1 MRIGCLWTENETGD
15 GARLRKVRDN
25 PNMHMNEPAP
35 APVSP
40 VADLPSLLDPVIA
53 AVEREGERLAAEF
66 FRKGGPRGRHS
77 SAPVDLE
84 MEDALRAALQ
94 GLVPCRFVGEESGES
109 AAPDGA
115 SAAKLS
121 DWVWLV
127 DPHDG
132 TYEFLRGRRGS
143 AVSVALL
150 RAGVPVLAVVH
161 SPLAPDVGR
170 DTIAWVEGGAGL
182 VRNGRPI
189 VVDLARRRL
198 DQGERVLASASAA
211 YRPRVWTRAVAPAD
225 YVALPSIAY
234 RLARVAAGDAI
245 ATLTVHPVNEYDIA
259 AGYALVR
266 AAGGVVMDAAGLPLM
281 LKGEVEGKVSGCI
294 AGAPAAVTAL
304 ASFDWKALDQ
314 ESRAAA
320 RVDTMTERVE
330 DEARLARA
338 QGALLGM
345 VLGDGAAKVLR
356 LHPAKQTVLRR
367 ARALLRGDASGV
379 QSEAGGNAGMLLGV
393 LPLALRASRDWQAAA
408 TRARAAARLAGGAEA
423 CVETAAA
430 CAAALALG
438 VAGASAGR
446 MLRGALDAS
455 ADETLRTALRAAA
468 SGERPEQ
475 ALLAGGTDPHALA
488 QNAFFQLLHA
498 ASADAAAADT
508 ARAGG
513 ETDLNAALAGALY
526 GAVMGRKAWAPGD
539 ILRALACRPMPAD
552 STPLAEVMQAWPDD
566 LLELA
571 EALIGAGTA
580 AAT

>member
-1 MRIGCLWTENETGD
+1 LRVGCLWTENETGD
-15 GARLRKVRDN
+15 GTRLRKVRDN
-25 PNMHMNEPAP
+25 PNMHTNEPAP
-35 APVSP
+35 APVGP
-40 VADLPSLLDPVIA
+40 VTDLPSLLDPVIA
-53 AVEREGERLAAEF
+53 AAEREGERLAAEF

-84 MEDALRAALQ
+84 METALRAALQ
-94 GLVPCRFVGEESGES
+94 ALVPCRFVGEESGETQAPAG
-109 AAPDGA
+109 AAARGLA
-115 SAAKLS
+115 E
-121 DWVWLV
+121 WVWLV

-189 VVDLARRRL
+189 VVDLARRGL
-198 DQGERVLASASAA
+198 ASGERVLASASAA
-211 YRPRVWTRAVAPAD
+211 FRPGVWTRAVAPAE

-259 AGYALVR
+259 AGHALVR
-266 AAGGVVMDAAGLPLM
+266 AAGGVVMDAAGLPLA
-281 LKGEVEGKVSGCI
+281 LKGEAEGKVSGCI
-294 AGAPAAVTAL
+294 AGAPAAVAAL
-304 ASFDWKALDQ
+304 ARFDWKALDQ

-320 RVDTMTERVE
+320 RLDTMTERVE

-345 VLGDGAAKVLR
+345 VLGDGAAGA
-356 LHPAKQTVLRR
+356 LHAAKQTVLLT
-367 ARALLRGDASGV
+367 ARALLRGEPARLKAAAGDA
-379 QSEAGGNAGMLLGV
+379 AALLGV
-393 LPLALRASRDWQAAA
+393 LPLALHALPDWQAAA
-408 TRARAAARLAGGAEA
+408 ARARAALRSADVGEERA
-423 CVETAAA
+423 ETAAA
-430 CAAALALG
+430 FASALALG
-438 VAGASAGR
+438 VAGATAGR
-446 MLRGALDAS
+446 MLRGALDTSTDAR
-455 ADETLRTALRAAA
+455 LRSALRAAA
-468 SGERPEQ
+468 SGERPGQ
-475 ALLAGGTDPHALA
+475 ALLAGGRDPVALA

-498 ASADAAAADT
+498 ASAEAAAADT

-513 ETDLNAALAGALY
+513 DTDLNAALAGALY
-526 GAVMGRKAWAPGD
+526 GAAMGREAWTPGR
-539 ILRALACRPMPAD
+539 ILGVLARRPMPAD
-552 STPLAEVMQAWPDD
+552 GTPLGEAMQAWPDD

-571 EALIGAGTA
+571 EAMIAPPRA
-580 AAT
+580 ADL